1 MDEFFG
7 TFFGSTVVS
16 QQLAYL
22 EASLLKDIWE
32 TFYSTVL
39 STFFAYVIGLPLGI
53 ILVTGEPD
61 GVRPLPRALMRVIN
75 VIVNLLRSVPFLIL
89 MVLVIPLSR
98 VIIGTSVGTVA
109 SIIPLVVAAFPFVA
123 RLVEASLRESDH
135 GILEAAQAM
144 GCTPMQIT
152 FKVMLPEALPSLING
167 FTTAFITILG
177 YGAMSAAIGGGG
189 LGSLAI
195 NNGYQRRMYTGAVCV
210 RHPAGHHGADL
221 PVPGHPHRQPARSPQ
236 HQDPGNGA
244 SVAPV
249 RQKPATKPDF
259 CKEWTRFAPLPTLFS
274 GQKLPLT
281 PVAFC
286 GKFNANESKIMH
298 SKAMKRRVRAEVRY
312 REPEPLETGTERHAE
327 HGLGAARLRVKP

>member
-75 VIVNLLRSVPFLIL
+75 VIVN
-89 MVLVIPLSR
+89 PLSR

-195 NNGYQRRMYTGAVCV
+195 NNGYQRRMYLVLYVSVILLVIMVQIFQSLGTHTANRLDRRNTKTRKRGKRGA
-210 RHPAGHHGADL
+210 
-221 PVPGHPHRQPARSPQ
+221 
-236 HQDPGNGA
+236 
-244 SVAPV
+244 
-249 RQKPATKPDF
+249 
-259 CKEWTRFAPLPTLFS
+259 
-274 GQKLPLT
+274 GQAK
-281 PVAFC
+281 
-286 GKFNANESKIMH
+286 AND
-298 SKAMKRRVRAEVRY
+298 
-312 REPEPLETGTERHAE
+312 ET
-327 HGLGAARLRVKP
+327 

>member
-177 YGAMSAAIGGGG
+177 YGAMSAAIGAGCTWCCTCPSSCWSSWCRSSSPWAPTPPT
-189 LGSLAI
+189 GSIAATP
-195 NNGYQRRMYTGAVCV
+195 R
-210 RHPAGHHGADL
+210 
-221 PVPGHPHRQPARSPQ
+221 
-236 HQDPGNGA
+236 PGNGA
-244 SVAPV
+244 SAAPV
-249 RQKPATKPDF
+249 RRKPPRRPDF
-259 CKEWTRFAPLPTLFS
+259 CKEWTRFAPCPLF
-274 GQKLPLT
+274 
-281 PVAFC
+281 F
-286 GKFNANESKIMH
+286 
-298 SKAMKRRVRAEVRY
+298 
-312 REPEPLETGTERHAE
+312 
-327 HGLGAARLRVKP
+327 

>member
-7 TFFGSTVVS
+7 TLFGSTVVS

-135 GILEAAQAM
+135 GSLEAAQAM

-195 NNGYQRRMYTGAVCV
+195 NNGYQRRMYLVLYVSVILLVIMVQIFQSLGTHTAN
-210 RHPAGHHGADL
+210 RLDRRNTKARKRSKRNAG
-221 PVPGHPHRQPARSPQ
+221 
-236 HQDPGNGA
+236 
-244 SVAPV
+244 
-249 RQKPATKPDF
+249 
-259 CKEWTRFAPLPTLFS
+259 
-274 GQKLPLT
+274 
-281 PVAFC
+281 
-286 GKFNANESKIMH
+286 ESK
-298 SKAMKRRVRAEVRY
+298 
-312 REPEPLETGTERHAE
+312 TND
-327 HGLGAARLRVKP
+327 AA

>member
-98 VIIGTSVGTVA
+98 VVIGTSVGTVA

-152 FKVMLPEALPSLING
+152 FKVILPEALPSLING

-195 NNGYQRRMYTGAVCV
+195 NNGYQRRMYLVLYVSVILLVIMVQIFQSLGTHTANRLDRRNTKTRKRGKRGA
-210 RHPAGHHGADL
+210 
-221 PVPGHPHRQPARSPQ
+221 
-236 HQDPGNGA
+236 
-244 SVAPV
+244 
-249 RQKPATKPDF
+249 
-259 CKEWTRFAPLPTLFS
+259 
-274 GQKLPLT
+274 GQAK
-281 PVAFC
+281 
-286 GKFNANESKIMH
+286 AND
-298 SKAMKRRVRAEVRY
+298 
-312 REPEPLETGTERHAE
+312 ET
-327 HGLGAARLRVKP
+327 

>member
-135 GILEAAQAM
+135 GSLEAAQAM

-195 NNGYQRRMYTGAVCV
+195 NNGYQRRMYLVLYVSVILLVIMVQIFQSLGTHTANRLDRRNTKARKRGKRGA
-210 RHPAGHHGADL
+210 
-221 PVPGHPHRQPARSPQ
+221 
-236 HQDPGNGA
+236 
-244 SVAPV
+244 
-249 RQKPATKPDF
+249 
-259 CKEWTRFAPLPTLFS
+259 
-274 GQKLPLT
+274 GQAK
-281 PVAFC
+281 
-286 GKFNANESKIMH
+286 AND
-298 SKAMKRRVRAEVRY
+298 
-312 REPEPLETGTERHAE
+312 ET
-327 HGLGAARLRVKP
+327 

>member
-98 VIIGTSVGTVA
+98 VVIGTSVGTVA
-109 SIIPLVVAAFPFVA
+109 SIIPLVA

-195 NNGYQRRMYTGAVCV
+195 NNGYQRRMYLVLYVSVILLVIMVQIFQSLGTHTANRLDRRNTKARKRGKRGA
-210 RHPAGHHGADL
+210 
-221 PVPGHPHRQPARSPQ
+221 
-236 HQDPGNGA
+236 
-244 SVAPV
+244 
-249 RQKPATKPDF
+249 
-259 CKEWTRFAPLPTLFS
+259 
-274 GQKLPLT
+274 GQAK
-281 PVAFC
+281 
-286 GKFNANESKIMH
+286 AND
-298 SKAMKRRVRAEVRY
+298 
-312 REPEPLETGTERHAE
+312 ET
-327 HGLGAARLRVKP
+327 